1 MLNLAVDNSQD
12 LLPEPK
18 KKNNHYVRKRALKR
32 KPGYEP
38 FSDSHI
44 KYVWA
49 AYRRGFLEAIEPGL
63 SAEEFRLK
71 LLGWAK
77 QVIENN
83 GDVFVLTGKTPFGEI
98 PVGIVAFKCETPPS
112 AKMQFQP
119 HVDWLPE
126 ASPRNKLECWM
137 KFLVDLKKQG
147 SVLFVTKEKDWK
159 FFEHLSK
166 YGVIRPVGKIRGYYS
181 DDSDAM
187 LFQERK

>member
-18 KKNNHYVRKRALKR
+18 KPKTYLRKRALKR

-49 AYRRGFLEAIEPGL
+49 AYRRGFLEDIEPGL
-63 SAEEFRLK
+63 SAEEFRLR
-71 LLGWAK
+71 LLGWAR
-77 QVIENN
+77 QIIETN

-98 PVGIVAFKCETPPS
+98 PVGIVSFKCEAPPS
-112 AKMQFQP
+112 ANQQFQP

-126 ASPRNKLECWM
+126 ASPRNRLECAM
-137 KFLVDLKKQG
+137 KFLIDMKKDG
-147 SVLFVTKEKDWK
+147 IVLLVAREKDWK
-159 FFEHLSK
+159 FFERLCN
-166 YGVIRPVGKIRGYYS
+166 YGVLRPVGKIRGYYS
-181 DDSDAM
+181 DGTAAM
-187 LFQERK
+187 LFQDRK